1 MDKLKLRFDTLNAQM
16 KEFHELKFASDAD
29 ELEKN
34 KEIKSNIA
42 QLLIDAKSHGDY
54 KIFEDGVNLL
64 FDNTVRE
71 QDFDILGD
79 LLRQLLDMGVIDR
92 QLLGDQLR
100 QAQLSRLN

>member
-1 MDKLKLRFDTLNAQM
+1 MDILKLRFDALNAQM
-16 KEFHELKFASDAD
+16 NEFYEMKFASDAD

-42 QLLIDAKSHGDY
+42 QLLIDAKSNGNY
-54 KIFEDGVNLL
+54 QVFEDGVNLL

-79 LLRQLLDMGVIDR
+79 LLRKLLDMGVIDR

-100 QAQLSRLN
+100 QAQLSRSN